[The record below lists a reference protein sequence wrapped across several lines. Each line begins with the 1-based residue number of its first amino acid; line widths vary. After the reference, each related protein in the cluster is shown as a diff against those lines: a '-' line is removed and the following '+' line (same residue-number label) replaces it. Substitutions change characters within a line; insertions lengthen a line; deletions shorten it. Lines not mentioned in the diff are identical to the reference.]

1 MFVTVTITVRKGFIL
16 SLLRKVFYVEDDPDI
31 REIAT
36 LALEDVGG
44 LSLMVCESGE
54 QALKQVEEFQP
65 QVILLDVMMPGMD
78 GPETLAAMKEMGA
91 LTDSMLIVF
100 MTAKV
105 HPEELQR
112 YKNLG
117 VDQVI
122 SKPFD
127 PITLA
132 DKVRALWDSFNG

>member
-1 MFVTVTITVRKGFIL
+1 MSTLER
-16 SLLRKVFYVEDDPDI
+16 VFYVEDDQDI
-31 REIAT
+31 REVAT

-44 LSLMVCESGE
+44 LTLKVCESGK
-54 QALKQVEEFQP
+54 QALQEVEGFQP

-78 GPETLAAMKEMGA
+78 GPETLSAMREMGA
-91 LTDSMLIVF
+91 ITDSMLAVF

-105 HPEELQR
+105 HPEEVER
-112 YKNLG
+112 YKTLG

-127 PITLA
+127 PMTLA
-132 DKVRALWDSFNG
+132 DEVRALWDTFNG

>member
-1 MFVTVTITVRKGFIL
+1 MGTL
-16 SLLRKVFYVEDDPDI
+16 EKVFYVEDDPDI

-44 LSLMVCESGE
+44 LTLKVCESGE
-54 QALKQVEEFQP
+54 QALQEIEGFQP
-65 QVILLDVMMPGMD
+65 QVLLLDVMMPGMD

-91 LTDSMLIVF
+91 ITESMLVIF

-105 HPEELQR
+105 HPEEVER
-112 YKNLG
+112 YKTLG

-127 PITLA
+127 PMTLA
-132 DKVRALWDSFNG
+132 DEIRALWNTFNG